1 MENMLNI
8 QQEIVSEFN
17 GVQDPLEEYEHLLEY
32 AALLPSMSQ
41 DEKNS
46 LAPVEGCQSN
56 VWLDMDCEE
65 GRLKL
70 RADSDTLIIRGIL
83 MLIIRVCGD
92 QPCHAVANSSFSFLV
107 EARLLSTF
115 SQTRRAGIN
124 RVLEDIK
131 TFCKNVPE
139 YI

>member
-1 MENMLNI
+1 
-8 QQEIVSEFN
+8 
-17 GVQDPLEEYEHLLEY
+17 
-32 AALLPSMSQ
+32 MSQ
-41 DEKNS
+41 DEKSS

-115 SQTRRAGIN
+115 NQTRRAGIN